1 MASPSKTIL
10 ITGGT
15 GLIGSHLAERL
26 LSLGYKVRCLL
37 RYPDKRRWLGDLPV
51 EVAPGDITIP
61 STLPDAVRG
70 VDAVVHAAALLNAR
84 SADDFVRFNVQ
95 GTKNLLDACV
105 NASPSP
111 ARFVYCSSQAAAG
124 PSPLDRPMTVDDPA
138 NPLTE
143 YGKSKLESERLI
155 AGFRN
160 AIETVIIRPSAVFG
174 PRDRQ
179 VLLYFKAIATWRIKP
194 FFGSPANRVSVIY
207 VADLVEALICA
218 LVAPADHLPAYPVF
232 VADPQPHTWAHI
244 AETMEKALGRRAL
257 PLVIPRRV
265 IAAAA
270 TISELFSG
278 RKVSVFNRE
287 KAREML
293 ASSWWCDPK
302 PAIDHLG
309 WKTVTPLKTAIQ
321 QTVDWYR
328 SQGWIKT

>member
-1 MASPSKTIL
+1 MVTPSKTIL

-51 EVAPGDITIP
+51 DVAPGDITIP

-84 SADDFVRFNVQ
+84 SAADFVRFNVQ
-95 GTKNLLDACV
+95 GTRNLLEACAG
-105 NASPSP
+105 ASPSP
-111 ARFVYCSSQAAAG
+111 TRFVYCSSQAAAG
-124 PSPLDRPMTVDDPA
+124 PSPPDRPITVDDPP

-143 YGKSKLESERLI
+143 YGKSKLESERVI
-155 AGFRN
+155 SGFRN
-160 AIETVIIRPSAVFG
+160 TIETVIIRPSAVFG

-179 VLLYFKAIATWRIKP
+179 VFLYIKVIASWRIKP
-194 FFGSPANRVSVIY
+194 FFGSPGNLVSVIY
-207 VADLVEALICA
+207 VTDLVEALICA
-218 LVAPADHLPAYPVF
+218 LVAPGDRLPSYPMF
-232 VADPQPHTWAHI
+232 VADPQPHTWAQI
-244 AETMEKALGRRAL
+244 AEEMEKSLGCKAL
-257 PLVIPRRV
+257 PLVIPRPV
-265 IAAAA
+265 VEVAAA
-270 TISELFSG
+270 ISELFSG
-278 RKVSVFNRE
+278 RNLGAFNRE
-287 KAREML
+287 KAKEML

-309 WKTVTPLKTAIQ
+309 WKTVTPLETAIQ

-328 SQGWIKT
+328 SQGWIKA